1 MDTEK
6 FQSLINQVF
15 TQHGF
20 PLTNSQVSLFTIY
33 WENLKLWNSKIN
45 LTSIRDDHEIIMKHF
60 LDSVAVL
67 NYFVVQENDLVVD
80 VGSGAGFPGIPIK
93 ILRPNLDLTLVESVS
108 KKASFLKFL
117 KTRLELENTKIINL
131 RAEEIVKLG
140 QHRKNYDLVLTRYI
154 ASIEDSIDYCLPLL
168 KPSGNWVAFKSGN
181 VQDEICSAAKK
192 LKSVNAKIQSIINN
206 DTLSLNRMYVMIKQ
220 N

>member
-6 FQSLINQVF
+6 FQSLINQIF

-20 PLTNSQVSLFTIY
+20 SLTNSQVSLFTIY

-93 ILRPNLDLTLVESVS
+93 ILRPSLDLTLVESVS

-154 ASIEDSIDYCLPLL
+154 ASISDSIDYCLPLL

-206 DTLSLNRMYVMIKQ
+206 DTLSPNRMYVMIKQ

>member
-6 FQSLINQVF
+6 FQLLINQIF

-20 PLTNSQVSLFTIY
+20 SLTNSQVSLFTIY

-131 RAEEIVKLG
+131 RAEEIVNLS
-140 QHRKNYDLVLTRYI
+140 QHRQNYDLVLTRYI
-154 ASIEDSIDYCLPLL
+154 ASIEASIDYCLPLL

-206 DTLSLNRMYVMIKQ
+206 DILSLNRMYVMIKQ

>member
-1 MDTEK
+1 MNTER
-6 FQSLINQVF
+6 FQLLINQVF

-20 PLTNSQVSLFTIY
+20 SLTNSQASLFTAY
-33 WENLKLWNSKIN
+33 LENLKLWNNKIN
-45 LTSIRDDHEIIMKHF
+45 LTSIRDDREIIMKHF
-60 LDSVAVL
+60 LDSVSVL
-67 NYFVVQENDLVVD
+67 NYFVVQEGDLVVD

-93 ILRPNLDLTLVESVS
+93 ILIPNLNLTLIESVS

-117 KTRLELENTKIINL
+117 KTQLKLKDTKIINL
-131 RAEEIVKLG
+131 RAEEIIKLS
-140 QHRKNYDLVLTRYI
+140 QHQQNYDLVLTRYI

-168 KPSGNWVAFKSGN
+168 KPGGNWVAFKSRN
-181 VQDEICSAAKK
+181 VQDEICSATKK
-192 LKSVNAKIQSIINN
+192 LKSVNAKIQSVIKN

>member
-67 NYFVVQENDLVVD
+67 NYFVVQENGLVVD
-80 VGSGAGFPGIPIK
+80 IGSGAGFPGIPIK

-131 RAEEIVKLG
+131 RAEEIVNLS
-140 QHRKNYDLVLTRYI
+140 QHRQNYDLVLTRYI

-206 DTLSLNRMYVMIKQ
+206 DILSLNRMYVMIKQ

>member
-6 FQSLINQVF
+6 FQSLINQIF

-20 PLTNSQVSLFTIY
+20 SLTNSQVSLFTIY

-131 RAEEIVKLG
+131 RAEEIVNLS
-140 QHRKNYDLVLTRYI
+140 QHRQNYDLVLTRYI

>member
-6 FQSLINQVF
+6 FQLLINQVF

-20 PLTNSQVSLFTIY
+20 SLTNSQVSLFTIY

-93 ILRPNLDLTLVESVS
+93 ILRPSLDLTLVESVS

-154 ASIEDSIDYCLPLL
+154 ASISDSIDYCLPLL

-206 DTLSLNRMYVMIKQ
+206 DTLSPNRMYVMIKQ

>member
-6 FQSLINQVF
+6 FQLLINQIF

-20 PLTNSQVSLFTIY
+20 SLTNSQVSLFTIY
-33 WENLKLWNSKIN
+33 WENLKLWNGKIN

-131 RAEEIVKLG
+131 RAEEIVNLS
-140 QHRKNYDLVLTRYI
+140 QHRQNYDLVLTRYI

-206 DTLSLNRMYVMIKQ
+206 DILSLNRMYVMIKQ

>member
-6 FQSLINQVF
+6 FQSLINQIF

-20 PLTNSQVSLFTIY
+20 SLTNSQVSLFTIY

-131 RAEEIVKLG
+131 RAEEIVNLS
-140 QHRKNYDLVLTRYI
+140 QHRQNYDLVLTRYI

-206 DTLSLNRMYVMIKQ
+206 DALSLNRMYVMIKQ

>member
-6 FQSLINQVF
+6 FQSLINQIF

-20 PLTNSQVSLFTIY
+20 SLTNSQVSLFTIY

-108 KKASFLKFL
+108 KKASFLRFL

-131 RAEEIVKLG
+131 RAEEIVKLS
-140 QHRKNYDLVLTRYI
+140 QHRQNYDLVLTRYI

>member
-6 FQSLINQVF
+6 FQSLINQIF

-20 PLTNSQVSLFTIY
+20 SLTNSQVSLFTIY

-108 KKASFLKFL
+108 KKARFLKVL
-117 KTRLELENTKIINL
+117 RSGLQPQILRPTENVKNLEVFEC
-131 RAEEIVKLG
+131 VFCWLG
-140 QHRKNYDLVLTRYI
+140 AVFIFFTTSTVTGFI
-154 ASIEDSIDYCLPLL
+154 SS
-168 KPSGNWVAFKSGN
+168 
-181 VQDEICSAAKK
+181 
-192 LKSVNAKIQSIINN
+192 
-206 DTLSLNRMYVMIKQ
+206 
-220 N
+220 

>member
-6 FQSLINQVF
+6 FQSLINKIF
-15 TQHGF
+15 AQHGF
-20 PLTNSQVSLFTIY
+20 SLTNSQVSLFTIY

-131 RAEEIVKLG
+131 RAEEIVNLS
-140 QHRKNYDLVLTRYI
+140 QHRQNYDLVLTRYI

>member
-131 RAEEIVKLG
+131 RAEEIVNLS
-140 QHRKNYDLVLTRYI
+140 QHRQNYDLVLTRYI

>member
-6 FQSLINQVF
+6 FQLLINQVF

-20 PLTNSQVSLFTIY
+20 SLTNSQVSLFTIY

-154 ASIEDSIDYCLPLL
+154 ASISDSIDYCLPLL

-206 DTLSLNRMYVMIKQ
+206 DTLSPNRMYVMIKQ

>member
-1 MDTEK
+1 
-6 FQSLINQVF
+6 
-15 TQHGF
+15 
-20 PLTNSQVSLFTIY
+20 
-33 WENLKLWNSKIN
+33 
-45 LTSIRDDHEIIMKHF
+45 MKHF

-93 ILRPNLDLTLVESVS
+93 ILRPSLDLTLIESVS

-117 KTRLELENTKIINL
+117 KTRLELENTTIINL

-154 ASIEDSIDYCLPLL
+154 ASISDSIDYCLPLL

-206 DTLSLNRMYVMIKQ
+206 DTLSPNRMYVMIKQ

>member
-6 FQSLINQVF
+6 FQLLINQIF

-20 PLTNSQVSLFTIY
+20 SLTNSQVSLFTIY

-131 RAEEIVKLG
+131 RAEEIVNLS
-140 QHRKNYDLVLTRYI
+140 QHRQNYDLVLTRYI

-206 DTLSLNRMYVMIKQ
+206 DILSLNRMYVMIKQ

>member
-1 MDTEK
+1 MNTER
-6 FQSLINQVF
+6 FQLLINQVF

-20 PLTNSQVSLFTIY
+20 SLTNSQASLFTAY
-33 WENLKLWNSKIN
+33 LENLKLWNNKIN
-45 LTSIRDDHEIIMKHF
+45 LTSIRDDREIIMKHF
-60 LDSVAVL
+60 LDSVSVL
-67 NYFVVQENDLVVD
+67 NYFVVKEDDLVVD

-93 ILRPNLDLTLVESVS
+93 ILIPNLNLTLVESIS

-117 KTRLELENTKIINL
+117 KTRLKLKDTKIINL
-131 RAEEIVKLG
+131 RAEEIIKLN
-140 QHRKNYDLVLTRYI
+140 QHQQNYDLVLTRYI

-168 KPSGNWVAFKSGN
+168 KPSGNWVAFKSRN
-181 VQDEICSAAKK
+181 VQDEICSATKK
-192 LKSVNAKIQSIINN
+192 LKSVNAKIQSVIKN

>member
-6 FQSLINQVF
+6 FQLLINQVF

-20 PLTNSQVSLFTIY
+20 SLTNSQVSLFTIY

-67 NYFVVQENDLVVD
+67 NYFVVQENGLVVD
-80 VGSGAGFPGIPIK
+80 IGSGAGFPGIPIK

-117 KTRLELENTKIINL
+117 KTRLGLENTKIINL
-131 RAEEIVKLG
+131 RAEEIVNLS
-140 QHRKNYDLVLTRYI
+140 QHRQNYDLVLTRYI

>member
-131 RAEEIVKLG
+131 RAEEIVKLS
-140 QHRKNYDLVLTRYI
+140 QHRQNYDLVLTRYI

-206 DTLSLNRMYVMIKQ
+206 DTPSLNRMYVMIKQ

>member
-6 FQSLINQVF
+6 FQSLINQIF

-20 PLTNSQVSLFTIY
+20 SLTNSQVSLFTIY

-67 NYFVVQENDLVVD
+67 NYFVVQENNLVVD

-131 RAEEIVKLG
+131 RAEEIVKLS
-140 QHRKNYDLVLTRYI
+140 QHRQNYDLVLTRYI

>member
-6 FQSLINQVF
+6 FLSLINQIF

-20 PLTNSQVSLFTIY
+20 SLTNSQVSLFTIY
-33 WENLKLWNSKIN
+33 WENLKLWNSKID

-131 RAEEIVKLG
+131 RAEEIVKLS
-140 QHRKNYDLVLTRYI
+140 QHRQNYDLVLTRYI

>member
-6 FQSLINQVF
+6 FQSLINQIF

-20 PLTNSQVSLFTIY
+20 SLTNSQVSLFTIY

-108 KKASFLKFL
+108 KKASFLRFL

-131 RAEEIVKLG
+131 RAEEIVNLS
-140 QHRKNYDLVLTRYI
+140 QHRQNYDLVLTRYI

>member
-6 FQSLINQVF
+6 FQSLINQIF

-20 PLTNSQVSLFTIY
+20 SLTNSQVSLFTIY

-131 RAEEIVKLG
+131 RAEEIVKLS
-140 QHRKNYDLVLTRYI
+140 QHRQNYDLVLTRYI

>member
-6 FQSLINQVF
+6 FQSLINQIF

-20 PLTNSQVSLFTIY
+20 SLTNSQVSLFTIY

-117 KTRLELENTKIINL
+117 KTRLELENTKI
-131 RAEEIVKLG
+131 
-140 QHRKNYDLVLTRYI
+140 TRLNRVME
-154 ASIEDSIDYCLPLL
+154 SD
-168 KPSGNWVAFKSGN
+168 KSYM
-181 VQDEICSAAKK
+181 ES
-192 LKSVNAKIQSIINN
+192 KISIIYRIYNH
-206 DTLSLNRMYVMIKQ
+206 T
-220 N
+220 

>member
-6 FQSLINQVF
+6 FQSLINQIF

-20 PLTNSQVSLFTIY
+20 SLTNSQVSLFTIY

-108 KKASFLKFL
+108 KKATFLKFL

-131 RAEEIVKLG
+131 RAEEIVKLS
-140 QHRKNYDLVLTRYI
+140 QHRQNYDLVLTRYI

>member
-6 FQSLINQVF
+6 FQSLINKIF

-20 PLTNSQVSLFTIY
+20 SLTNSQVSLFTIY

-131 RAEEIVKLG
+131 RAEEIVNLS
-140 QHRKNYDLVLTRYI
+140 QHRQNYDLVLTRYI

>member
-6 FQSLINQVF
+6 FQSLINQIF

-20 PLTNSQVSLFTIY
+20 SLTNSQVSLFTIY

-131 RAEEIVKLG
+131 RAEEIVNLS
-140 QHRKNYDLVLTRYI
+140 QHRQNYDLVLTRYI

-206 DTLSLNRMYVMIKQ
+206 DILSLNRMYVMIKQ

>member
-6 FQSLINQVF
+6 FQSLINQIF

-20 PLTNSQVSLFTIY
+20 SLTNSQVSLFTIY
-33 WENLKLWNSKIN
+33 WENLKLWNSKIS

-131 RAEEIVKLG
+131 RAEEIVNLS
-140 QHRKNYDLVLTRYI
+140 QHRQNYDLVLTRYI

>member
-6 FQSLINQVF
+6 FQSSINQVF

-20 PLTNSQVSLFTIY
+20 SLTNSQVSLFTIY

-93 ILRPNLDLTLVESVS
+93 ILRPSLDLTLIESVS

-117 KTRLELENTKIINL
+117 KTRLELENTTIINL

-154 ASIEDSIDYCLPLL
+154 ASISDSIDYCLPLL

-206 DTLSLNRMYVMIKQ
+206 DTLSPNRMYVMIKQ

>member
-6 FQSLINQVF
+6 FQSLINQIF

-20 PLTNSQVSLFTIY
+20 SLTNSQVSLFTIY

-117 KTRLELENTKIINL
+117 KTRLGLENTKIINL
-131 RAEEIVKLG
+131 RAEEIVNLS
-140 QHRKNYDLVLTRYI
+140 QHRQNYDLVLTRYI

-206 DTLSLNRMYVMIKQ
+206 DTPSLNRMYVMIKQ

>member
-6 FQSLINQVF
+6 FQSLINQIF

-20 PLTNSQVSLFTIY
+20 SLTNSQVSLFTIY

-131 RAEEIVKLG
+131 RAEEIVNLS
-140 QHRKNYDLVLTRYI
+140 QHRQNYDLVLTRYI

-168 KPSGNWVAFKSGN
+168 KPSGYWVAFKSGN

>member
-131 RAEEIVKLG
+131 RAEEIVKLS
-140 QHRKNYDLVLTRYI
+140 QHRQNYDLVLTRYI

>member
-131 RAEEIVKLG
+131 RAEEIVNLS
-140 QHRKNYDLVLTRYI
+140 QHRQNYDLVLTRYI

-206 DTLSLNRMYVMIKQ
+206 DTPSLNRMYVMIKQ

>member
-1 MDTEK
+1 
-6 FQSLINQVF
+6 
-15 TQHGF
+15 
-20 PLTNSQVSLFTIY
+20 
-33 WENLKLWNSKIN
+33 
-45 LTSIRDDHEIIMKHF
+45 MKHF

-131 RAEEIVKLG
+131 RAEEIVNLR
-140 QHRKNYDLVLTRYI
+140 QHR
-154 ASIEDSIDYCLPLL
+154 
-168 KPSGNWVAFKSGN
+168 
-181 VQDEICSAAKK
+181 
-192 LKSVNAKIQSIINN
+192 
-206 DTLSLNRMYVMIKQ
+206 Q

>member
-6 FQSLINQVF
+6 FQSSINQVF

-20 PLTNSQVSLFTIY
+20 SLTNSQVSLFTIY

-131 RAEEIVKLG
+131 RAEEIVNLS
-140 QHRKNYDLVLTRYI
+140 QHRQNYDLVLTRYI

>member
-67 NYFVVQENDLVVD
+67 NYFVVQENGLVVD
-80 VGSGAGFPGIPIK
+80 IGSGAGFPGIPIK

-181 VQDEICSAAKK
+181 VQDSSE
-192 LKSVNAKIQSIINN
+192 
-206 DTLSLNRMYVMIKQ
+206 
-220 N
+220 

>member
-6 FQSLINQVF
+6 FQSLINQIF

-20 PLTNSQVSLFTIY
+20 SLTNSQVSLFTIY

-108 KKASFLKFL
+108 KKVSHFDIFPSQTFFVY
-117 KTRLELENTKIINL
+117 KTRLKIHVQFLQYNL
-131 RAEEIVKLG
+131 
-140 QHRKNYDLVLTRYI
+140 QT
-154 ASIEDSIDYCLPLL
+154 
-168 KPSGNWVAFKSGN
+168 
-181 VQDEICSAAKK
+181 
-192 LKSVNAKIQSIINN
+192 
-206 DTLSLNRMYVMIKQ
+206 
-220 N
+220 